1 MCAPYNLDVVLCT
14 LLLPRYSGAQSE
26 GDTPAL
32 MAMLKEVSKGP
43 ESAWRS
49 WVGVPASS
57 HAHRLRTPPVI
68 RRARYDVHMPCTL
81 YTCAID
87 RQRSGIGGVNNRPQ
101 RVLGL
106 WLPASHVEGLIKA

>member
-87 RQRSGIGGVNNRPQ
+87 N
-101 RVLGL
+101 GL
-106 WLPASHVEGLIKA
+106 ELAASIIDRKGSLACGYRRATSRA